1 MRILLL
7 LPLVVAVAV
16 ALAVVAVSV
25 QRRRTP
31 PDEPRA
37 VEPARW
43 RVAHVSREGV
53 THVLVRR
60 EVASTGQV
68 LDERE
73 VVTVNDDDPDYDAK
87 FMEAIATARA
97 RADVFNDEDR

>member
-1 MRILLL
+1 MRPLLL
-7 LPLVVAVAV
+7 LLVLAIAVAMALVAVRARNR
-16 ALAVVAVSV
+16 LT
-25 QRRRTP
+25 RR
-31 PDEPRA
+31 DEPRA

-43 RVAHVSREGV
+43 RVAHVSRQGV

-73 VVTVNDDDPDYDAK
+73 VATVNDDDPDYDAK
-87 FMEAIATARA
+87 FMEATATARA
-97 RADVFNDEDR
+97 RAEVFNDEDR